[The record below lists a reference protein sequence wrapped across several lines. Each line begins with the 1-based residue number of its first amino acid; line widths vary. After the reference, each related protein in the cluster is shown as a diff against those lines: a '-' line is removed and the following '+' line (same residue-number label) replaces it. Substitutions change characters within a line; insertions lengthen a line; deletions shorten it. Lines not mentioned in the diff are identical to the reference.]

1 MGFAQHRRKSTKI
14 DLSGSKRV
22 AKRFHFTKKT
32 IDALPLPRVA
42 QRAYFYDDQVRGL
55 AIAVAP
61 TGRRTFLLYRKVTG
75 RPERISIGL
84 YPDLSI
90 EQARKRAEELNGAIA
105 SGKNPATEK
114 RKIRAENT
122 LGELL
127 DAFVELYGK
136 PNKRTWSDDVAA
148 FNLHLSHWRNRKISS
163 ITRSDVLALHARIG
177 REHPYTANRTV
188 ELLCSMYNRARED
201 YGFEG
206 ANPASGIKSFKE
218 RQRTRF
224 LEGHELPAFFEA
236 LAGEPNEV
244 IKDFLLVALLTG
256 ARRRNVQALEWT
268 EVDWR
273 RAIWRIPPEKAKSD
287 EPIDVTLSPIVME
300 ILRNRQASSLSR
312 FVFPGS
318 GKSGH
323 LEEPKKCW
331 RRILKRAGL
340 TDLRIH
346 DLRRTLGSWQAAL
359 GASLPIIGKSLG
371 HSSLEATQIYSRLE
385 LDPVRQSVE
394 RAGQAM
400 LLAGGLQ
407 PPALLKGRV

>member
-1 MGFAQHRRKSTKI
+1 MELAQDRSKSTQM
-14 DLSGSKRV
+14 DLSGSKLV
-22 AKRFHFTKKT
+22 AKRIHFTKKA
-32 IDALPLPRVA
+32 IDALPLPRS
-42 QRAYFYDDQVRGL
+42 QRSYHYDDQVRGL
-55 AIAVAP
+55 AVAVAP
-61 TGRRTFLLYRKVTG
+61 TGRRTFLLYRKVAG
-75 RPERISIGL
+75 KPERISIGP

-90 EQARKRAEELNGAIA
+90 DQARKRAEELNGAIA
-105 SGKNPATEK
+105 SGHNPATEK
-114 RKIRAENT
+114 RRIRAENT

-136 PNKRTWSDDVAA
+136 SNKRTWHEDVAA
-148 FNLHLSHWRNRKISS
+148 FNLHLSHWRNRKIST

-177 REHPYTANRTV
+177 LDHPYTANRTI
-188 ELLCSMYNRARED
+188 ELLCAMYNRARSD

-206 ANPASGIKSFKE
+206 VNPAAGIKSFRE
-218 RQRTRF
+218 RKRSRF
-224 LEGHELPAFFEA
+224 LAGHELPAFFEA
-236 LAGEPNEV
+236 LAEEPNGT

-268 EVDWR
+268 EIDWR
-273 RAIWRIPPEKAKSD
+273 RTVWTIPAAKAKGD
-287 EPIDVTLSPIVME
+287 EPIDVTLSPVVMQ
-300 ILRNRQASSLSR
+300 ILQNRRASSLSK
-312 FVFPGS
+312 FAFPGS

-371 HSSLEATQIYSRLE
+371 HQSLEATQIYSRLE
-385 LDPVRQSVE
+385 LGPVRQSVE

-400 LLAGGLQ
+400 LLAGGV
-407 PPALLKGRV
+407 AGLLAGGK

>member
-1 MGFAQHRRKSTKI
+1 MALAQYRSETTQI
-14 DLSGSKRV
+14 DLSGSKLV

-42 QRAYFYDDQVRGL
+42 QRAYFYDDHVRGL

-61 TGRRTFLLYRKVTG
+61 TGRRTFLLYRKVAG
-75 RPERISIGL
+75 KPERISIGL

-114 RKIRAENT
+114 RQIRAENT

-127 DAFVELYGK
+127 NTFVELYGR
-136 PNKRTWSDDVAA
+136 PNKRRWRDDVAA
-148 FNLHLSHWRNRKISS
+148 FNRHLAHWRNRKIST
-163 ITRSDVLALHARIG
+163 ITRSDVQALHARLG
-177 REHPYTANRTV
+177 QKHRYTANRTI
-188 ELLCSMYNRARED
+188 ELLCAMYNRAHND
-201 YGFEG
+201 YGYEG
-206 ANPASGIKSFKE
+206 VNPAAGIKAFKE
-218 RQRTRF
+218 RKRSRF
-224 LEGHELPAFFEA
+224 LQGHELPAFFQA
-236 LAGEPNEV
+236 LAEETNGV
-244 IKDFLLVALLTG
+244 IKDFLLVALLAG
-256 ARRRNVQALEWT
+256 ARRRNVQALEWS
-268 EVDWR
+268 EIDWR
-273 RAIWRIPPEKAKSD
+273 RAVWTIPPEKAKGD
-287 EPIDVTLSPIVME
+287 EPIDITLSPIVVQ
-300 ILRNRQASSLSR
+300 ILQNRQASSLSQ

-331 RRILKRAGL
+331 RRILKRANL

-371 HSSLEATQIYSRLE
+371 HQSLEATAIYSRLE

-400 LLAGGLQ
+400 LIAGGV
-407 PPALLKGRV
+407 AGLLKVGAK

>member
-1 MGFAQHRRKSTKI
+1 MELAQYRSKSTKI
-14 DLSGSKRV
+14 DLRGSKLV

-61 TGRRTFLLYRKVTG
+61 SGRRTFLLYRKVSG
-75 RPERISIGL
+75 KPERISIGP

-90 EQARKRAEELNGAIA
+90 DQARKRAEELNGAIA

-114 RKIRAENT
+114 RRIRAEST

-136 PNKRTWSDDVAA
+136 PNKRRWREDVAA
-148 FNLHLSHWRNRKISS
+148 FNRYLSHWRNRKIST
-163 ITRSDVLALHARIG
+163 ITRGDVQALHARLG
-177 REHPYTANRTV
+177 QKHRYTANRTI
-188 ELLCSMYNRARED
+188 ELLCAMYNRARAD
-201 YGFEG
+201 YGFDGE
-206 ANPASGIKSFKE
+206 NPAAGIKSFRE
-218 RQRTRF
+218 RKRSRF
-224 LEGHELPAFFEA
+224 LEGHELPAFFQS
-236 LAGEPNEV
+236 LAEEPNDI

-256 ARRRNVQALEWT
+256 ARRRNVQSLEWS
-268 EVDWR
+268 EIDWR
-273 RAIWRIPPEKAKSD
+273 RAVWKIPPEKAKGD
-287 EPIDVTLSPIVME
+287 EPIDVTLSPLVMQ
-300 ILRNRQASSLSR
+300 ILQNRRASSLSK
-312 FVFPGS
+312 FAFPGS

-340 TDLRIH
+340 ADLRIH

-359 GASLPIIGKSLG
+359 GSSLAVIGKSLG

-394 RAGQAM
+394 RAQQAM
-400 LLAGGLQ
+400 LIAGGV
-407 PPALLKGRV
+407 AGLLKEGAK